1 MARITFCKDRWRL
14 TLAVGVVLL
23 TGAFG
28 CEATHGSIELRNES
42 DDHLVWVSTSPE
54 LLADTIARSRQLQ
67 TIQPGG
73 TSKKQMAGAFEPD
86 WCEAPAVV
94 SYLLR
99 PLDGQAIDS
108 DRWPLR
114 ADLDDFEIVAEQ
126 GPGFCWGEKHAT
138 WTFDA

>member
-1 MARITFCKDRWRL
+1 MAYTFTRQKLWRL
-14 TLAVGVVLL
+14 ALAILVVLS

-28 CEATHGSIELRNES
+28 CEATAGSIELRNES
-42 DDHLVWVSTSPE
+42 EDHLVWVSKSPE

-73 TSKKQMAGAFEPD
+73 SSTKQMAGAFGPE

-99 PLDGQAIDS
+99 PVDGRPIDRE
-108 DRWPLR
+108 RWPIQANLE
-114 ADLDDFEIVAEQ
+114 DFEIVAEQ

-138 WTFDA
+138 WTFDG